1 MPDFSRKSLRTAKKP
16 HECYECGRTIAPGE
30 RYENVFSV
38 WSGWR
43 GQRSTYTTC
52 QACADARLR
61 VMEVTNC
68 HCYLHGGLF
77 EELEN
82 YARFWIGKP
91 GDRFAIGR
99 LAVQFNRR
107 QAEAT
112 P

>member
-1 MPDFSRKSLRTAKKP
+1 
-16 HECYECGRTIAPGE
+16 
-30 RYENVFSV
+30 
-38 WSGWR
+38 
-43 GQRSTYTTC
+43 
-52 QACADARLR
+52 
-61 VMEVTNC
+61 MEVTNC